1 MNTSVRGKL
10 VIGFAAVLLLTALLT
25 CIAFYSVKQLTA
37 RSEALVDS
45 ISLDSQIAAIR
56 LQENEFDRT
65 GQSNA
70 VDAFAREIERLDAIV
85 DKVQL
90 GAGEEGQSAVERI
103 KAVRK
108 TYQQT
113 FTDFVAAK
121 VQARRAQ
128 REMEPVIEE
137 IAGKLNQVMRSLFD
151 NLRADPSGAIAP
163 LQSAVELQALMTAL
177 RDEVRAYTENPSDQA
192 HRAVSQSVERIRHQ
206 GNDLWE
212 QLPTDELQQQL
223 VAGLQAVLIY
233 RDRVAEFRE
242 NVLKSQ
248 QAKQLMLDQANELQ
262 TLSAS
267 IYQRHVEGRRLDVR
281 LAQSELSLAA
291 VLALFLGFGASWLIT
306 RQIVPPLNRALA
318 LAQQIAAGDIT
329 GKLDSGARDEIGQ
342 MMSAMHEMAQQL
354 RQIISRIGGGAQRLT
369 SAAQALSVVT
379 AQSNVGASLQREQTA
394 HVATA
399 VADMVASA
407 QQVAQNARETS
418 NATRVTEQQ
427 TVDGNQIV
435 TQALE
440 HFDLLLAN
448 VAQCA
453 LAMTRLR
460 HDSERIDGVLS
471 VIRTVA
477 EQTNLLALNAAIEA
491 ARAGESGRGFAV
503 VADEVRAL
511 AQRTQQSTREIEGL
525 IVSLQEGAK
534 DAAALMQQSETMSN
548 SSVDLARAT
557 GQVLNEIRDSVASIH
572 VMNLNITAAA
582 DQQTEASRQISTR
595 LVRVRDIADE
605 SADNGIKTTEA
616 SVELSRLSGE
626 LTTLVQRFKVV

>member
-1 MNTSVRGKL
+1 MSTSVRGKL
-10 VIGFAAVLLLTALLT
+10 VVGFGVVLLLTALLT
-25 CIAFYSVKQLTA
+25 CIALYSVKQLTA

-70 VDAFAREIERLDAIV
+70 VDAYTREIERLDAIV

-90 GAGEEGQSAVERI
+90 SVGEEGLSAVERI

-108 TYQQT
+108 SYQQT
-113 FTDFVAAK
+113 FTDFVVARI
-121 VQARRAQ
+121 QARRAQ
-128 REMEPVIEE
+128 REMDPVIED
-137 IAGKLNQVMRSLFD
+137 IASKLNQVMRSLFD
-151 NLRADPSGAIAP
+151 NLHSDPSGAIAP

-177 RDEVRAYTENPSDQA
+177 RDEVRAFTENPSDQT
-192 HRAVSQSVERIRHQ
+192 HQHVSESVERIRQQ

-223 VAGLQAVLIY
+223 IEGLQAVLTY
-233 RDRVAEFRE
+233 QDRVAEFHE

-248 QAKQLMLDQANELQ
+248 HAKQLMLDQANELQ

-267 IYQRHVEGRRLDVR
+267 IYQQHVEGRRHDVR
-281 LAQSELSLAA
+281 LAQGELSLAA
-291 VLALFLGFGASWLIT
+291 ALALLLGLGASWVIT

-329 GKLDSGARDEIGQ
+329 GKLHSGARDEIGQ
-342 MMSAMHEMAQQL
+342 MMGAMHEMTQQL
-354 RQIISRIGGGAQRLT
+354 RQIISRIGGGARQLT

-394 HVATA
+394 RVATA

-407 QQVAQNARETS
+407 QQVAQNARDTS
-418 NATRVTEQQ
+418 HATRVTEQQ
-427 TVDGNQIV
+427 TVDGNQIIA
-435 TQALE
+435 QALE

-448 VAQCA
+448 VAQCG
-453 LAMTRLR
+453 LAMTRLG

-471 VIRTVA
+471 VIRAVA

-503 VADEVRAL
+503 VADEVRGL

-525 IVSLQEGAK
+525 IASLQEGAK

-548 SSVDLARAT
+548 SSVDLARAA
-557 GQVLNEIRDSVASIH
+557 GQILSEIRKSVASIH
-572 VMNLNITAAA
+572 TMNLNIAAAA
-582 DQQTEASRQISTR
+582 DQQTEASRQISTS

-605 SADNGIKTTEA
+605 SADNSMKTTEA
-616 SVELSRLSGE
+616 SVELSRLSSE
-626 LTTLVQRFKVV
+626 LTTLVQRFKVS